1 MRKVHVKRL
10 VAVMLLV
17 TVALVVV
24 SYTIGYNNAKKEPQ
38 VIEEPEVLELIN
50 EYLKYGTIDEEILKN
65 HPEYNSVMVGIS
77 WNAEEYAKRY
87 MEKKEKQKRDSEMSL
102 AIAN

>member
-1 MRKVHVKRL
+1 MRKVHAKRL

-17 TVALVVV
+17 TIALVIV
-24 SYTIGYNNAKKEPQ
+24 SYTIGYNSTKKEPQ
-38 VIEEPEVLELIN
+38 VIEEPEILDVIN
-50 EYLKYGTIDEEILKN
+50 EYLKYGTIDEKILED
-65 HPEYNSVMVGIS
+65 HPEYNSVLVDIS

-87 MEKKEKQKRDSEMSL
+87 IQKKEKEKRDSEMSL